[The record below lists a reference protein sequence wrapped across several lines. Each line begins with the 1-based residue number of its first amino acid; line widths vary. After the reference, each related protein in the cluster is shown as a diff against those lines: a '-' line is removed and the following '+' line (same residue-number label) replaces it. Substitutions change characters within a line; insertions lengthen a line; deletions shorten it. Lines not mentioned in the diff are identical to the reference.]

1 MPPRVTLPGPATMVH
16 LGQALGYVGLWG
28 IPPFAFPSLRFIQS
42 SWVMPSPEKEAGC
55 PRNPWEPL
63 GTYLSLRNPKKR
75 DPVRTPARNTV
86 CMFSLFG
93 SLPHTRS
100 NCR

>member
-1 MPPRVTLPGPATMVH
+1 MLPRVTLPGPAKLVH
-16 LGQALGYVGLWG
+16 LGQALGYLVLWS
-28 IPPFAFPSLRFIQS
+28 IPPFAFPRLRFIQS
-42 SWVMPSPEKEAGC
+42 SWVMPSPEKEAGY
-55 PRNPWEPL
+55 PRDQWEPQD
-63 GTYLSLRNPKKR
+63 TYLSHKNPKNR
-75 DPVRTPARNTV
+75 DPVKTPAINTV